1 MLNVTKNFLSES
13 HINIISK
20 HQSLNSFSAVQS
32 EDFETIKEIIS
43 LIKNKI
49 NIDFSTP
56 DLYLEN
62 VGIKTNFAG
71 ESIPLHYDASG
82 ITLGRREY
90 AAHLYLNNDFTGGEI
105 CYPNQDF
112 SEKPECNTLIL
123 FPTTEEYSH
132 EMKTILSGE
141 RRAMLI
147 HFTTNRDLAYAHSM
161 AEYSSI

>member
-13 HINIISK
+13 HISTISK
-20 HQSLNSFSAVQS
+20 YQSLNTFSATQS
-32 EDFETIKEIIS
+32 EDFETIKEIIK
-43 LIKNKI
+43 LI
-49 NIDFSTP
+49 
-56 DLYLEN
+56 
-62 VGIKTNFAG
+62 GIKTNFVG

-90 AAHLYLNNDFTGGEI
+90 AVHLYLNNDFTGGEI
-105 CYPNQDF
+105 SYPNQEF
-112 SEKPECNTLIL
+112 NEKPESNTLII

-132 EMKTILSGE
+132 EMKTVLSGE

-147 HFTTNRDLAYAHSM
+147 HFTTNKDLAYAHSM

>member
-13 HINIISK
+13 HIGTLLK
-20 HQSLNSFSAVQS
+20 HQSLDTFSATQS
-32 EDFETIKEIIS
+32 EDFETIKDIIE

-49 NIDFSTP
+49 NVDFSTP

-62 VGIKTNFAG
+62 IGIKTNFVG
-71 ESIPLHYDASG
+71 ESIPLHYDGSG
-82 ITLGRREY
+82 ITPGRREY
-90 AAHLYLNNDFTGGEI
+90 AVHLYLNNDFTGGEI
-105 CYPNQDF
+105 CYPNQEF
-112 SEKPECNTLIL
+112 SEKPECNTLII

-132 EMKTILSGE
+132 EMKTVLSGE

-147 HFTTNRDLAYAHSM
+147 HFTTNKDLAYAHSM

>member
-13 HINIISK
+13 HISTISK
-20 HQSLNSFSAVQS
+20 YQSLNTFSATQS
-32 EDFETIKEIIS
+32 EDFETIKEIIK

-49 NIDFSTP
+49 NVDFSTP
-56 DLYLEN
+56 ELYLEN
-62 VGIKTNFAG
+62 VGIKTNFVG

-90 AAHLYLNNDFTGGEI
+90 AVHLYLNNDFTGGEI
-105 CYPNQDF
+105 SYPNQEF
-112 SEKPECNTLIL
+112 NEKPESNTLII

-132 EMKTILSGE
+132 EMKTVLSGE

-147 HFTTNRDLAYAHSM
+147 HFTTNKDLAYAHSM